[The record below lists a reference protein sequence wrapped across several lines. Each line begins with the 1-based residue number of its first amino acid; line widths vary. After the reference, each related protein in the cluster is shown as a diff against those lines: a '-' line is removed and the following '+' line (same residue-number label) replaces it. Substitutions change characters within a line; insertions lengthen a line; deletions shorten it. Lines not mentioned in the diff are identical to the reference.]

1 MKAEYGSVTQ
11 AYHAYKSMIFA
22 PSGKEALTG
31 LIAYLEAHR
40 PQSPLLVEAQKFVD
54 ADIMELEFDFNRM
67 CIGPYKL
74 LVMPYESVYRTGSKV
89 MNTDDTVKVADF
101 YQEIGLIIDETFNE
115 PADFIGNELE
125 FLYCVH
131 ALADEQQMVDNLEA
145 VNELRALGEA
155 FLTTHLGT
163 WITPYCEGIE
173 KHAKQ
178 AFWGEFARDMHS
190 FITEQLQNNAA

>member
-31 LIAYLEAHR
+31 LIAYLETHR
-40 PQSPLLVEAQKFVD
+40 PHSPLLVEAQKFVD

-101 YQEIGLIIDETFNE
+101 YQEIGLVIDETFNE

-131 ALADEQQMVDNLEA
+131 ALADEQRMVDNLEA
-145 VNELRALGEA
+145 VNELRALGEE
-155 FLTTHLGT
+155 FLRTHLGT

-173 KHAKQ
+173 KHAQQ
-178 AFWGEFARDMHS
+178 AFWSEFARDMHS